1 MIKMWYQLP
10 THIKQLIGDFAA
22 DTEIIYVLNSRSLG
36 IFNVDTRKL
45 RRYGFTDYCINAYKV
60 GKYVATAHYEASE
73 MVIHLREKM
82 NIIYTF
88 AEFQEGYYL
97 EDVVYLNEDVV
108 AIQCLEMTMAQTEEE
123 RRHIILWRFKENT
136 YTYAD
141 ISGKKIVAIDKEYFA
156 VKNIGFD
163 VLTVYTG
170 EVKYSYESEVE
181 HIGSD
186 GVNVIFNVGD
196 TVYTYYRGIVRELYK
211 DFPIVSINEGVIYGR
226 DKVIYKNG
234 ETDLLERLDIGMTL
248 KRYGGY
254 LYAGDGKKVYK
265 IDKEIIDEYDV
276 DSREFILTSDAKLF

>member
-73 MVIHLREKM
+73 MVVHLREKM

-123 RRHIILWRFKENT
+123 TRHIILWRFKENT

-163 VLTVYTG
+163 VLSVYSG
-170 EVKYSYESEVE
+170 EVKYSYEGSIH

-186 GVNVIFNVGD
+186 GVNVIFNIED
-196 TVYTYYRGIVRELYK
+196 NVYSYYRGIVKVLYK
-211 DFPIVSINEGVIYGR
+211 NFPVISINEGIIYGV
-226 DKVIYKNG
+226 DKIIYKG
-234 ETDLLERLDIGMTL
+234 ADIELLDKLHIGMSL

-254 LYAGDGKKVYK
+254 TYAGDGKKIYK
-265 IDKEIIDEYDV
+265 IDKEIEDEYDIYGHDFV
-276 DSREFILTSDAKLF
+276 LTSDVKLF